1 MKTTRSRRGTPEG
14 AFAHDI
20 LPVLSAGRHRSP
32 RSGACFMEFA
42 SYLAGERWSDHPA
55 CTHAAL
61 AHLARAVNDLT
72 TNEGRGRLA
81 PLIPSV
87 IGLTSDDPR
96 LELLLAVNAVAAA
109 LPEAPLDR
117 QHALAVGG
125 LVCLDALE
133 RRGGSASGAVE
144 TAFRAALGEAP
155 EAHLWAE
162 RFLEHNA
169 RWRRAEVTSRQT
181 HATIAMS
188 VDGVRSACTPY
199 PDDRLRA
206 LLASSIRLTR
216 EFVSEERAAAVPGAP
231 APATASVVTPDPN
244 RPRNLTR
251 A

>member
-1 MKTTRSRRGTPEG
+1 
-14 AFAHDI
+14 
-20 LPVLSAGRHRSP
+20 
-32 RSGACFMEFA
+32 MEFA

-55 CTHAAL
+55 CTHAGL

-72 TNEGRGRLA
+72 TNEGRGRLG
-81 PLIPSV
+81 PMIPSV
-87 IGLTSDDPR
+87 IGLNSDDPR
-96 LELLLAVNAVAAA
+96 LELMLAVNAVAAA
-109 LPEAPLDR
+109 LPDAPLDR

-133 RRGGSASGAVE
+133 RQGGSGSGEVE
-144 TAFRAALGEAP
+144 AAFRAALLDAP

-162 RFLEHNA
+162 RFLERNV
-169 RWRRAEVTSRQT
+169 RWRRAEISSRQT

-206 LLASSIRLTR
+206 LLTSSIALA
-216 EFVSEERAAAVPGAP
+216 EQFVAQERTTAVASTAA
-231 APATASVVTPDPN
+231 APATAAVASDM
-244 RPRNLTR
+244 PRNLTR

>member
-1 MKTTRSRRGTPEG
+1 
-14 AFAHDI
+14 
-20 LPVLSAGRHRSP
+20 
-32 RSGACFMEFA
+32 MEFA

-55 CTHAAL
+55 CTHAGL

-87 IGLTSDDPR
+87 IGLTSDDTR
-96 LELLLAVNAVAAA
+96 LELMLAVNAVAAA
-109 LPEAPLDR
+109 LPDAPLDR

-125 LVCLDALE
+125 LVCLEALE
-133 RRGGSASGAVE
+133 RQGGSGSGTVE
-144 TAFRAALGEAP
+144 TAFRTALGEAP

-162 RFLEHNA
+162 RFLDRNA
-169 RWRRAEVTSRQT
+169 RWRRSEITSRQT

-206 LLASSIRLTR
+206 LLASSIRLTE
-216 EFVSEERAAAVPGAP
+216 EFVARERTSAEPRVAAASE
-231 APATASVVTPDPN
+231 T
-244 RPRNLTR
+244 PRNLTR